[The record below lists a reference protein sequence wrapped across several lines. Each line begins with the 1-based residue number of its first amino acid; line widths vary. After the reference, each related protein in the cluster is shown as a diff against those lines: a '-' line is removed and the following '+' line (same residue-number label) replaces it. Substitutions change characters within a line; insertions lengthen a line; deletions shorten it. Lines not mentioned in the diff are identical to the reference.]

1 MKTETA
7 SLTDSTVSIKKSLIE
22 NRIERS
28 SNNTFC

>member
-7 SLTDSTVSIKKSLIE
+7 SFTDSSVSIKKSLFE